1 MERLVDLHLHSTCS
15 DGVHDPAR
23 LVEMAAAVGLA
34 AIAIADHDNIDGID
48 EAMAAGLLF
57 GVEVLPAVELS
68 ALWESYEDIHLL
80 GYCFDHR
87 YPALRSALRA
97 FQDFRESRHERL
109 VDRINDFLLQEGR
122 KPIDFAEV
130 QRRAEGTLGRPHIA
144 AVLIDRGYARDN
156 EEAFQR
162 YLVPCNVPKRYFPI
176 DEAIGLVH
184 EAGGV
189 AVLAHP
195 PYITEDRGELVRLLD
210 TFLPL
215 GLDGIEAYCNRAAN
229 DDIDWYIT
237 QARRRGLIVTGGSD
251 FHGFEGGGIVLGG
264 GRGNLRIPY
273 GCVEEIRRA
282 VARRRR
288 Q

>member
-15 DGVHDPAR
+15 DGMHDPAR
-23 LVEMAAAVGLA
+23 LVEMAAAAGLA

-57 GVEVLPAVELS
+57 GVEVLSAVELS
-68 ALWESYEDIHLL
+68 VLWESYEDIHLL

-87 YPALRSALRA
+87 HPGLRSALQA
-97 FQDFRESRHERL
+97 FQDFRESRNERI
-109 VDRINDFLLQEGR
+109 VDRINEFLLLEGR

-215 GLDGIEAYCNRAAN
+215 GLDGIEAYCNRATN

-273 GCVEEIRRA
+273 GCVEEIRQA
-282 VARRRR
+282 VARR
-288 Q
+288 QQ

>member
-23 LVEMAAAVGLA
+23 LVEMAAAAGLA
-34 AIAIADHDNIDGID
+34 AIALADHDNIDGID
-48 EAMAAGLLF
+48 EAMAAGRLL
-57 GVEVLPAVELS
+57 GVEVLSGVELS
-68 ALWESYEDIHLL
+68 VLWESYEDIHLL

-87 YPALRSALRA
+87 HPALRSALQA
-97 FQDFRESRHERL
+97 FRDFRESRNERIVARINERL
-109 VDRINDFLLQEGR
+109 QQEGR
-122 KPIDFAEV
+122 PPIDFAEV

-144 AVLIDRGYARDN
+144 AVLIDRGCARDN
-156 EEAFQR
+156 EDAFQR

-176 DEAIGLVH
+176 DEAIKLIH
-184 EAGGV
+184 EAGGA

-195 PYITEDRGELVRLLD
+195 PYITEDRRELARLLVI
-210 TFLPL
+210 FAPL
-215 GLDGIEAYCNRAAN
+215 GLDGIEAYNNRATN

-251 FHGFEGGGIVLGG
+251 YHGLEGGEIVLGG

-273 GCVEEIRRA
+273 RCVEEIRQA
-282 VARRRR
+282 VARRKK